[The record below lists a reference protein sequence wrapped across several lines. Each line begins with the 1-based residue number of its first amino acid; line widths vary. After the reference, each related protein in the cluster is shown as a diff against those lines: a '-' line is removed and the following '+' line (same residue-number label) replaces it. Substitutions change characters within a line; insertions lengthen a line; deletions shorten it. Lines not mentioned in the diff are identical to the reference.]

1 MVDTQAA
8 PGCRWWSGRKSDQG
22 LAGCVSGPVHNQDH
36 TMKHTGQ
43 LPAHQVR
50 ALPRRFCPGF
60 GRIGGKRL
68 RCKPILGALLSWVVQ
83 EKTAWPPK
91 PPASLDVVARR
102 PGFGV
107 VHHNKRDHRGQGMGI
122 PGPDGGTWSTKP
134 TNLASRPLCGS

>member
-83 EKTAWPPK
+83 EPPG
-91 PPASLDVVARR
+91 RR
-102 PGFGV
+102 N
-107 VHHNKRDHRGQGMGI
+107 HQ
-122 PGPDGGTWSTKP
+122 
-134 TNLASRPLCGS
+134 RPLTWWPGNGHTWPGRGNLVHQADQSRIASAMNNIAGCC

>member
-1 MVDTQAA
+1 MVVNTQAT
-8 PGCRWWSGRKSDQG
+8 PGDGRWWSGRKSDQG

-68 RCKPILGALLSWVVQ
+68 HCKPILGALLSWVIQ
-83 EKTAWPPK
+83 DTTWPPK
-91 PPASLDVVARR
+91 PSEFLDVVARW

-122 PGPDGGTWSTKP
+122 PGPDATGKETVP
-134 TNLASRPLCGS
+134 C